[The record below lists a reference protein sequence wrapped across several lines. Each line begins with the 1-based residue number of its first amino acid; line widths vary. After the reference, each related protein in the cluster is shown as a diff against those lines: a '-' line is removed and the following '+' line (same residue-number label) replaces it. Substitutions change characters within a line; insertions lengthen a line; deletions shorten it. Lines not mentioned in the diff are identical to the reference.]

1 MDEEHIEE
9 SMEELLNV
17 GDLMQENLKKAS
29 SDALEF
35 KDKYFRS
42 LAEMENLRKRLQQ
55 EKQDMISY
63 AIDNMLS
70 EFLLPLDNFEGAL
83 KFTDNLSDELKNWAH
98 GFKMILSQF
107 KHVLESHGIIT
118 FDSLGKK
125 FDPHFHEAIEMVE
138 TDSHEE
144 GTVIEEIQK
153 GYRQGERVLRVATVR
168 VAKSK
173 DLYN

>member
-1 MDEEHIEE
+1 MDEEHVQEHIEE
-9 SMEELLNV
+9 NLTV
-17 GDLMQENLKKAS
+17 GDLMQESLKKAS
-29 SDALEF
+29 SDATEF
-35 KDKYFRS
+35 KDKYFRA

-63 AIDNMLS
+63 AIDNMLG
-70 EFLLPLDNFEGAL
+70 EFLTPLDSFEGAL

-107 KHVLESHGIIT
+107 KHVLESHGITT
-118 FDSLGKK
+118 FNSVGQK
-125 FDPHFHEAIEMVE
+125 FDPHFHEAIEMIE
-138 TDSHEE
+138 TSDHED

-153 GYRQGERVLRVATVR
+153 GYKQKERVLRVATVR

-173 DLYN
+173 DSHN

>member
-35 KDKYFRS
+35 KDKYFCS

-125 FDPHFHEAIEMVE
+125 F
-138 TDSHEE
+138 
-144 GTVIEEIQK
+144 
-153 GYRQGERVLRVATVR
+153 
-168 VAKSK
+168 
-173 DLYN
+173 